1 MSIQLRPVPSRNT
14 LSLLDPID
22 GMSFRHNELR
32 KLSST
37 KRWTLEKIET
47 SNPWLTV
54 KFTDSRN
61 NVNRLEVFNRNYTKF
76 QCTCGQFVSDESNFC
91 MHAAAFDNLC
101 KNRTK
106 FSDYRNPAFVNFTRD
121 IDNALLC
128 LPEKLNG
135 YRNTHFNF
143 YNAYKQHT
151 RSFSNSALPVVNSVT
166 VLANERRELR
176 ANENA
181 DSIIA
186 NPSDEGLLNGVNLF
200 NYQKNIFAKM
210 VTAKRA
216 ICSMVMGAGKTLTT
230 IACYAWIRKHRNPNA
245 RLLVICPKSLRIQWA
260 NEIKRVTNLDSTQ
273 VMRKEDLTL
282 DTPVFVATYQWYAK
296 NHAAFLEQN
305 FEVLVADEI
314 QYVKNSESKTWKA
327 LSKIKTEYFF
337 GLSGTVIENRL
348 DDLYSIMQIVSP
360 GTLGPKWRFSD
371 RFQNLVNITRTRIVY
386 NGVKNIEDLQDR
398 LRNHVFSY
406 TALALPTITYHTI
419 NTSLNTTESDMHN
432 EFMEKAKRIIA
443 RSMNGSPSPSDKLII
458 QGLLLK
464 ARQSCNAEELITKEE
479 SNTPSSKIE
488 AFLDLVQK
496 VCVERNEKLVV
507 FSEWTEMLNLCK
519 RFLPRGIGYVSY
531 TGAQSAEKRAS
542 NLARFQNDPNCKIF
556 FSSDAGGVGLDGL
569 QLVSHNIVHLELPW
583 NPSRLDQR
591 TGRVWRTRQTKP
603 VNCYYL
609 VSNGG
614 IEQHIQE
621 ILTTKRDIRNATLN
635 ALV

>member
-1 MSIQLRPVPSRNT
+1 MSIQIRPVPSRNT
-14 LSLLDPID
+14 LTLSEPVD
-22 GMSFRHNELR
+22 GISFRHNELR
-32 KLSST
+32 KLSAT
-37 KRWTLEKIET
+37 KRWNLEKIET
-47 SNPWLTV
+47 SNPWLTI
-54 KFTDSRN
+54 KFTDSRD
-61 NVNRLEVFNRNYTKF
+61 NVNRLEIFNRNYTKF
-76 QCTCGQFVSDESNFC
+76 QCTCGQFVTDESNFC

-101 KNRTK
+101 SNRNK
-106 FSDYRNPAFVNFTRD
+106 FSEHRNAEFVNFFNK
-121 IDNALLC
+121 IDQSLRR

-135 YRNTHFNF
+135 FHNIHYNF

-151 RSFSNSALPVVNSVT
+151 RSFGNSSLPAVDSVT
-166 VLANERRELR
+166 VLANERRTQR
-176 ANENA
+176 ANENLNTNLP
-181 DSIIA
+181 
-186 NPSDEGLLNGVNLF
+186 NPSDDGLLAGVSLF

-210 VTAKRA
+210 VNAKRA

-230 IACYAWIRKHRNPNA
+230 IACYAWIRKHHIHNA

-260 NEIKRVTNLDSTQ
+260 NEIKRVTNLDATQ

-282 DTPVFVATYQWYAK
+282 DTPVFIATYQWYAK

-305 FEVLVADEI
+305 FDVLVADEI

-327 LSKIKTEYFF
+327 LSKIRTEYFY

-360 GTLGPKWRFSD
+360 GTLGPKWRFND
-371 RFQNLVNITRTRIVY
+371 RFQNLSNVTRNRIIY
-386 NGVKNIEDLQDR
+386 NGAKNIEELQDR

-406 TALALPTITYHTI
+406 TNLALPSITYHTI
-419 NTSLNTTESDMHN
+419 NTTLTSAESTLHN
-432 EFMEKAKRIIA
+432 DFMEKAKRIIA
-443 RSMNGSPSPSDKLII
+443 RSMNGSPSPADKLII

-464 ARQSCNAEELITKEE
+464 ARQSCNAEELITKEI
-479 SNTPSSKIE
+479 SDTPSSKVK
-488 AFLDLVQK
+488 AFLDLVNK
-496 VCVERNEKLVV
+496 ICVEKNEKLVV